1 MPLTYED
8 LSPFMK
14 SEADKIIAHC
24 EGATKEN
31 IDFDA
36 LVEFYNENN
45 MTENYTF

>member
-24 EGATKEN
+24 EGATKGN

-36 LVEFYNENN
+36 LVELYNNHN
-45 MTENYTF
+45 ITKNYTF